1 MQPEIS
7 ETKTHL
13 VDKKHTLLIVEDN
26 IEFQDFLCSQ
36 LTNQYS
42 ILNASNGQEG
52 LEKAITGQPNIII
65 SDVMM
70 PEMNGFELCSKLK
83 QNIQTSHIP
92 IILLTALS
100 SDDEQLKGYGAGA
113 DAYISKPFNM
123 EILQLRIQSLID
135 QQVKYKELFKKA
147 IIIHPESVTTSNID
161 EKLIRDALRCVEKNL
176 NNPLYSVDQFG
187 KDMNMDRTGL
197 YRKLMAIVGQ
207 SPVAFIRTVR
217 LKRAAQLLKQGYTV
231 SEVADMIGF
240 GTTSYFSKCFQE
252 EFGIKPSQYAKQEKS
267 N

>member
-1 MQPEIS
+1 
-7 ETKTHL
+7 
-13 VDKKHTLLIVEDN
+13 
-26 IEFQDFLCSQ
+26 
-36 LTNQYS
+36 
-42 ILNASNGQEG
+42 
-52 LEKAITGQPNIII
+52 
-65 SDVMM
+65 
-70 PEMNGFELCSKLK
+70 
-83 QNIQTSHIP
+83 
-92 IILLTALS
+92 
-100 SDDEQLKGYGAGA
+100 
-113 DAYISKPFNM
+113 M